1 MRGKLNARDHVGQWP
16 GVKDGAAEAPMRK
29 LAGGP
34 RNSDALDNW
43 KRLFDCGGGRKCF
56 KTGAECT
63 RIALKRVRSDGL
75 ARLYA

>member
-1 MRGKLNARDHVGQWP
+1 MRGKLNARDHFGLWP

-43 KRLFDCGGGRKCF
+43 ERLLI
-56 KTGAECT
+56 AEGVQSVS
-63 RIALKRVRSDGL
+63 RQERGVLG
-75 ARLYA
+75 